1 MNTLETIKEK
11 CIECPLCQKEC
22 RFLKKYGTPKYI
34 AETHTI
40 PRTAG
45 SSPCLLNAASA
56 VFAGQSARWILT
68 RKTMFLEMRRE
79 AVRKGVA
86 PFPEHKALI
95 NYEKRATSKQYSY
108 YALPDGCDTIFS
120 PGCNIFEK

>member
-1 MNTLETIKEK
+1 MPPLSKGMPVFKKIRHTQIYCRDTYDPKDRRQQSLPF
-11 CIECPLCQKEC
+11 ECSLCGLC
-22 RFLKKYGTPKYI
+22 G
-34 AETHTI
+34 
-40 PRTAG
+40 
-45 SSPCLLNAASA
+45 A
-56 VFAGQSARWILT
+56 VCPVDLDP
-68 RKTMFLEMRRE
+68 KTMFLEMRRE